1 MDNKNTDNK
10 VTVEKLPESQFNNFY
25 TLDNMRHQ
33 EISRTPWKKCE
44 NNLKVEGSEI
54 VKAIEDATKERLIL
68 EMEYILPSTPYR
80 IKSVY
85 FPTDTKLT
93 LKGKELWNK
102 QL

>member
-1 MDNKNTDNK
+1 MVNQANDSLRPLEQESSILKLFEEIKNPNDKK
-10 VTVEKLPESQFNNFY
+10 VKKLA
-25 TLDNMRHQ
+25 
-33 EISRTPWKKCE
+33 IKKCE

-54 VKAIEDATKERLIL
+54 VKAIDDAAKEGLIL

-85 FPTDTKLT
+85 FPADTKLT

>member
-1 MDNKNTDNK
+1 MDTENTDISY
-10 VTVEKLPESQFNNFY
+10 VVEIVKENPGINSAELAAKL
-25 TLDNMRHQ
+25 T
-33 EISRTPWKKCE
+33 IKKCE

-54 VKAIEDATKERLIL
+54 VKAIEDAAKEGLIL
-68 EMEYILPSTPYR
+68 EMEYILPSMPYR

-85 FPTDTKLT
+85 FPADTKLT